1 MTAHGLQKTGKVP
14 PPFTLQRLRGHRM
27 TQLIDIAVV
36 GATGTLG
43 ETLVQILEE
52 RDFPVGQLHLLASSE
67 SAGHSVAF
75 RGKNVRVREVEDF
88 EFSKVRL
95 VFFAAGPAVTRSF
108 APRAV
113 KSGCAIV
120 DLAAGLVDAP
130 NLVPEANPH
139 ALNDLGTPVQVCSPS
154 STAIALAVLLAP
166 LMTDLQPRRVDVTA
180 CLAVSTLGREAVSEL
195 ARQAAELLNV
205 RPLEPKFF
213 DRQVAFNV
221 LAQVGKPDADGHL
234 PLERRLVGELREL
247 LGAPLLE
254 IGVTCI
260 QVPVFFGDSFSV
272 SVQCASPVVVSHV
285 QGLLD
290 QAQSVEYVEAGDYP
304 TAVGDAV
311 GQDVVYVGRVRSAI
325 DDPRQLNLWA
335 TVDNARKG
343 GALNAVQI
351 AELLIKGLV

>member
-1 MTAHGLQKTGKVP
+1 LSSS
-14 PPFTLQRLRGHRM
+14 
-27 TQLIDIAVV
+27 AVC
-36 GATGTLG
+36 
-43 ETLVQILEE
+43 
-52 RDFPVGQLHLLASSE
+52 RASS
-67 SAGHSVAF
+67 
-75 RGKNVRVREVEDF
+75 
-88 EFSKVRL
+88 L
-95 VFFAAGPAVTRSF
+95 
-108 APRAV
+108 
-113 KSGCAIV
+113 
-120 DLAAGLVDAP
+120 
-130 NLVPEANPH
+130 
-139 ALNDLGTPVQVCSPS
+139 
-154 STAIALAVLLAP
+154 TASRP
-166 LMTDLQPRRVDVTA
+166 RVDT
-180 CLAVSTLGREAVSEL
+180 